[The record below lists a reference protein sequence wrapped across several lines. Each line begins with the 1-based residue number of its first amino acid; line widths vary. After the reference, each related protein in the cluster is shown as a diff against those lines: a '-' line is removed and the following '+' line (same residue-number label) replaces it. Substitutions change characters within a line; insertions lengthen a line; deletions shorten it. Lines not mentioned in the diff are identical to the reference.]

1 MRVVGAGVEVSPVEI
16 VGMEGGLG
24 FCEVIESR
32 DQMEMRRWERDE
44 KRGGFGASL
53 SKKTSATF
61 RQFRAY
67 PHVDYNDFDEQ
78 SYIGGGMQR
87 MR

>member
-16 VGMEGGLG
+16 DGMEGGLG

-44 KRGGFGASL
+44 KRGGSGASL
-53 SKKTSATF
+53 SKKNICNVSAF
-61 RQFRAY
+61 SSVSPR
-67 PHVDYNDFDEQ
+67 
-78 SYIGGGMQR
+78 
-87 MR
+87 